1 MDLIPPLSMRGS
13 NMKNKCCLFLLI
25 ILLIGGISI
34 LFGPQ
39 KDMSEAEKRTL
50 STTSNIVLNA
60 DIDTSIN
67 NVLKDQFF
75 QRDNLMKV
83 YYNSKLF
90 FNKVA
95 NKTLDFIRGV
105 KNGETISADYT
116 YLTDNIIDIGD
127 GYLINN
133 ILVYDEENYKLTC
146 QRGYNLNEVSLKYPD
161 IKMYVYFPT
170 KLEEILE
177 VGDTNYGL
185 NYRQGFLRE
194 LNENITYSALN
205 ITTIDE
211 HKEYFYKTDFHWNGK
226 GAYLGYSDII
236 NMIGQD
242 FDIGNP
248 KEIKEEITYD
258 YPWQGG
264 TSGEIAH
271 TGDSDYIIDLELQD
285 IGDYTYYV
293 NGVESEYAS
302 AKKYYKEHGNDTEY
316 SDYDFYFGD
325 NSFERRFE
333 FNNKSKPNILIFCDS
348 LSNVT
353 QEWIASH
360 FNTTVF
366 IDLRANDGSFN
377 LDELLKKYDIDII
390 LETQIYKN
398 LFFNGNMFI
407 PLD

>member
-1 MDLIPPLSMRGS
+1 
-13 NMKNKCCLFLLI
+13 MKNKFVLFIMIALLTTGLVI
-25 ILLIGGISI
+25 I
-34 LFGPQ
+34 FGPQ
-39 KDMSEAEKRTL
+39 KEMSENEKRYLATTKNITL
-50 STTSNIVLNA
+50 DADLDSNVN
-60 DIDTSIN
+60 S
-67 NVLKDQFF
+67 VLKDQFF
-75 QRDNLMKV
+75 SRDNLMKL

-90 FNKVA
+90 FNKVS
-95 NKTLDFIRGV
+95 NKALDFVRGI
-105 KNGETISADYT
+105 KNGETVNADYT
-116 YLTDNIIDIGD
+116 YLTDNIIDVGD

-133 ILVYDEENYKLTC
+133 VLVYDEGNYKLAC
-146 QRGYNLNEVSLKYPD
+146 QRGYNLNEVASKYPN
-161 IKMYVYFPT
+161 IKTYVYFPT

-194 LNENITYSALN
+194 LNENIAYSALN
-205 ITTIDE
+205 ITTVEE
-211 HKEYFYKTDFHWNGK
+211 HKEYFYKTDFHWNGR
-226 GAYLGYSDII
+226 GAYLGYKDII

-242 FDIGNP
+242 FEIGEP
-248 KEIKEEITYD
+248 KEVEKEIIYD

-271 TGDSDYIIDLELQD
+271 TGDNDYIIDLELKD
-285 IGDYTYYV
+285 IGNYKYYV
-293 NGVESEYAS
+293 NGVESEYAQ

-333 FNNKSKPNILIFCDS
+333 FNDESKPNILIFCDS
-348 LSNVT
+348 MCNVN

-360 FNTTVF
+360 FNTAVF

-377 LDELLKKYDIDII
+377 LDEILKKYDIDII

-407 PLD
+407 PLG